1 MKFLSNNVFLSVLVG
16 LSNFIITFLV
26 FMYNYNHLA
35 TPYLHEE
42 QRVDNAIY
50 IFSSTIIMFAI
61 IAVITAFAT
70 FFISRNKKDS

>member
-1 MKFLSNNVFLSVLVG
+1 MKLLRNKIFLSSIVAF
-16 LSNFIITFLV
+16 SNFVITFLV

-50 IFSSTIIMFAI
+50 IFSSTILMFIAI
-61 IAVITAFAT
+61 SVVTGLAT
-70 FFISRNKKDS
+70 YFVSREK

>member
-1 MKFLSNNVFLSVLVG
+1 MKLLRNKVFLSVLAA
-16 LSNFIITFLV
+16 LTNFVATFLV

-50 IFSSTIIMFAI
+50 IFSTTILMFAAI
-61 IAVITAFAT
+61 SVLTGIAV
-70 FFISRNKKDS
+70 FFISRKKQL